1 MLQNQNGFKPLR
13 DLAPVVGG
21 GLIQYFTNVSEDKAF
36 AAELSRNF

>member
-13 DLAPVVGG
+13 DLAPVVGC
-21 GLIQYFTNVSEDKAF
+21 GLVQYPADAGEDKAF